1 MRAVV
6 IDSVVERKTPGLPRF
21 VVVPSAALE
30 RWQLTGT
37 TVVQARPNDVDLGR
51 RSLKHWGARDC
62 WFIDL
67 TAKQCL
73 AAEVDTGDRVRL
85 QLRLASTEPPD
96 ELSALIASDPGAR
109 SVWEGFSPAR
119 RRQLSEHVRSA
130 RRTETRLRRARLG
143 LLGR

>member
-1 MRAVV
+1 MHAVL
-6 IDSVVERKTPGLPRF
+6 IDSVVERTAPGLPRF
-21 VVVPSAALE
+21 VVAPAAALE
-30 RWQLTGT
+30 RWQLAGT
-37 TVVQARPNDVDLGR
+37 TVVQARLNSVDLGR

-67 TAKQCL
+67 TEKQCS
-73 AAEVDTGDRVRL
+73 AIGVDTGDRVRL

-96 ELSALIASDPGAR
+96 ELSALIASDPAAR

-130 RRTETRLRRARLG
+130 RRPETRLRRAKLG